1 MYYVNR
7 EQIARRLAA
16 VPEVAEGLR
25 GAAEAWDGSLMLG
38 MVQERCLH
46 LAIEIVTDVGSYLI
60 DGFIMRDASS
70 YDDII
75 QINYEEKVF
84 DDSTY
89 EILRQLVTLR
99 KPLVQD
105 YYSWERSELHP
116 LSVEL
121 PSILEHFTT
130 QVSAY
135 VETELGPFNTA
146 QAEGQRKE

>member
-7 EQIARRLAA
+7 EQIARRLDA

-25 GAAEAWDGSLMLG
+25 RAVQDWDGGLVLG

-89 EILRQLVTLR
+89 ETLRQLVTLR

-105 YYSWERSELHP
+105 YYSWQRTALHP
-116 LSVEL
+116 LSETL
-121 PSILEHFTT
+121 PDILEHFAG
-130 QVSAY
+130 QVSIY
-135 VETELGPFNTA
+135 VEQELGPFQGN
-146 QAEGQRKE
+146 EGQGTE

>member
-7 EQIARRLAA
+7 EQIARRLDAI
-16 VPEVAEGLR
+16 PEVAEGLR
-25 GAAEAWDGSLMLG
+25 QVVQAWDGGLVLG

-75 QINYEEKVF
+75 QINYEENVF
-84 DDSTY
+84 DESTY
-89 EILRQLVTLR
+89 GVLRQLVTLR

-105 YYSWERSELHP
+105 YYSWQRTVLNS
-116 LSVEL
+116 LSAAL
-121 PSILEHFTT
+121 PDVLEQFSG
-130 QVSAY
+130 QVSTY
-135 VETELGPFNTA
+135 VEKELGPFQGN
-146 QAEGQRKE
+146 EGQVTE

>member
-25 GAAEAWDGSLMLG
+25 RASQAWDGSLMLG
-38 MVQERCLH
+38 LVQERCLH

-75 QINYEEKVF
+75 EINHEEKVF
-84 DDSTY
+84 DHATY
-89 EILRQLVTLR
+89 EVLSRLVSLR

-116 LSVEL
+116 LSSDL
-121 PSILEHFTT
+121 PGVLEYFSH
-130 QVSAY
+130 QVNTY
-135 VETELGPFNTA
+135 VEKELGPFQTA
-146 QAEGQRKE
+146 QAEGQSKE

>member
-7 EQIARRLAA
+7 EQIARRLEAI
-16 VPEVAEGLR
+16 PEVAEGLR
-25 GAAEAWDGSLMLG
+25 QVVQAWDGGLVLG

-46 LAIEIVTDVGSYLI
+46 LAVEIVTDVGSYLI

-75 QINYEEKVF
+75 QINYEENVF
-84 DDSTY
+84 DESTY
-89 EILRQLVTLR
+89 GVLRQLVTLR

-105 YYSWERSELHP
+105 YYSWQRTVLNP
-116 LSVEL
+116 LSAAL
-121 PSILEHFTT
+121 PDVLEHFSG

-135 VETELGPFNTA
+135 VEKELGPFQGN
-146 QAEGQRKE
+146 EGQVTE

>member
-7 EQIARRLAA
+7 EQIARRLDA

-25 GAAEAWDGSLMLG
+25 QAVKAWDSGLVLG

-75 QINYEEKVF
+75 QINYEEHVF
-84 DDSTY
+84 DESTY
-89 EILRQLVTLR
+89 EVLRQLVTLR

-105 YYSWERSELHP
+105 YYSWQRPVLHP
-116 LSVEL
+116 LSVTL
-121 PSILEHFTT
+121 PDILEKFSG
-130 QVSAY
+130 QVSVY
-135 VETELGPFNTA
+135 VEKELGPFQGN
-146 QAEGQRKE
+146 EGQGTE

>member
-7 EQIARRLAA
+7 EQIARRLQA

-25 GAAEAWDGSLMLG
+25 HAVQAWDGGLVLG

-84 DDSTY
+84 DESAY
-89 EILRQLVTLR
+89 EVLRELVLLR

-105 YYSWERSELHP
+105 YFSWQREVLHP
-116 LSVEL
+116 LSAVL
-121 PSILEHFTT
+121 PEILEQFSD
-130 QVSAY
+130 QVSVY
-135 VETELGPFNTA
+135 VEKELGPFQGN
-146 QAEGQRKE
+146 EGQGPE

>member
-7 EQIARRLAA
+7 EQIARRLQA

-25 GAAEAWDGSLMLG
+25 HAVQAWDGGLVLG

-84 DDSTY
+84 DESTY
-89 EILRQLVTLR
+89 DVLRELVLLR

-105 YYSWERSELHP
+105 YFSWQREVLHP
-116 LSVEL
+116 LSAVL
-121 PSILEHFTT
+121 PEILEQFSD
-130 QVSAY
+130 QVSVY
-135 VETELGPFNTA
+135 VEKELGPF
-146 QAEGQRKE
+146 QGKEGQGPE

>member
-7 EQIARRLAA
+7 EQIARRLQA

-25 GAAEAWDGSLMLG
+25 HAVQAWDGGLVLG

-84 DDSTY
+84 DESTY
-89 EILRQLVTLR
+89 DVLRELVLLR

-105 YYSWERSELHP
+105 YYSWQREVLHP
-116 LSVEL
+116 LSAVL
-121 PSILEHFTT
+121 PEILENFSD
-130 QVSAY
+130 QVSVY
-135 VETELGPFNTA
+135 VEKELGPFQGN
-146 QAEGQRKE
+146 EGQGTE

>member
-7 EQIARRLAA
+7 EQIARRLDAI
-16 VPEVAEGLR
+16 PEVAEGLR
-25 GAAEAWDGSLMLG
+25 QVVQAWDGGLVLG

-75 QINYEEKVF
+75 QINYEENVF
-84 DDSTY
+84 DESTY
-89 EILRQLVTLR
+89 GVLRQLVTLR

-105 YYSWERSELHP
+105 YYSWQRTVLNS
-116 LSVEL
+116 LSAAL
-121 PSILEHFTT
+121 PDVLEQFSG

-135 VETELGPFNTA
+135 VEKELGPFQGN
-146 QAEGQRKE
+146 EGQVTE

>member
-7 EQIARRLAA
+7 EQIARRLDA

-25 GAAEAWDGSLMLG
+25 QAVQAWDGGLVLG

-75 QINYEEKVF
+75 QINYEENVF
-84 DDSTY
+84 DESTY
-89 EILRQLVTLR
+89 EVLRQLVTLR

-105 YYSWERSELHP
+105 YYSWQRTSLHS
-116 LSVEL
+116 LSAVL
-121 PSILEHFTT
+121 PDVLEHFSG

-135 VETELGPFNTA
+135 VEKELGPFQGN
-146 QAEGQRKE
+146 EGQGKE

>member
-1 MYYVNR
+1 LYYVNR

-25 GAAEAWDGSLMLG
+25 RAAQAWDGSLMLG
-38 MVQERCLH
+38 LVQERCLH

-75 QINYEEKVF
+75 QINHEEKVF
-84 DDSTY
+84 DVSTY
-89 EILRQLVTLR
+89 EVLKRLVSLR

-105 YYSWERSELHP
+105 YFSWERGELHP
-116 LSVEL
+116 LTAEV
-121 PSILEHFTT
+121 PSILEQFAE
-130 QVSAY
+130 QVSIY
-135 VETELGPFNTA
+135 VEKELGPFQQGQT
-146 QAEGQRKE
+146 EGQSKE

>member
-1 MYYVNR
+1 
-7 EQIARRLAA
+7 
-16 VPEVAEGLR
+16 
-25 GAAEAWDGSLMLG
+25 MLG

-84 DDSTY
+84 DNDTY

-121 PSILEHFTT
+121 PGVLEHFAI
-130 QVSAY
+130 QVSDY
-135 VETELGPFNTA
+135 VEKELGPFNTV

>member
-25 GAAEAWDGSLMLG
+25 GAAAAWDGGLMLG

-84 DDSTY
+84 DNSTY
-89 EILRQLVTLR
+89 ETLRQLVTLR

>member
-7 EQIARRLAA
+7 EQIAHRLAA

-25 GAAEAWDGSLMLG
+25 LSTQAWDGGLMMGL
-38 MVQERCLH
+38 VQERCLH

-75 QINYEEKVF
+75 EINHEEKVF
-84 DDSTY
+84 DSSIY
-89 EILRQLVTLR
+89 EVLRQLVSLR

-105 YYSWERSELHP
+105 YFSWNRAELHP
-116 LSVEL
+116 LSSDL
-121 PSILEHFTT
+121 PEILERFAD

-135 VETELGPFNTA
+135 VDRELEPFTNQADRGTE
-146 QAEGQRKE
+146 